1 MNDRFLYNLQ
11 KDILNRRGVYI
22 LYLLLFILFF
32 VITIKEMRLFFNI
45 VRLFLSVIALLSLI
59 LVYLRCGSDRDK
71 REDKIITN
79 NILFFFILTVASIY
93 GFIK

>member
-22 LYLLLFILFF
+22 LYLLLSLLFF
-32 VITIKEMRLFFNI
+32 VITIEEMRLFFNI

-59 LVYLRCGSDRDK
+59 LVHLRCGSDRDK

-79 NILFFFILTVASIY
+79 NILFFSILIVACIY